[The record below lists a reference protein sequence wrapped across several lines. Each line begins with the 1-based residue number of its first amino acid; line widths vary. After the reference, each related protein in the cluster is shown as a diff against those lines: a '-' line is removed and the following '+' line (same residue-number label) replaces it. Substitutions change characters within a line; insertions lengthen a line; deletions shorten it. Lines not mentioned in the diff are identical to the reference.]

1 MPFYF
6 NKDNLPPVLVVFC
19 KEDYHVCSLVSG
31 NRLKFIKKKKKNH
44 HQNGLKWAGL
54 NKMEHMDRTGPKQ
67 TELTEM
73 SRMDRNSLN
82 GPKCYVNVAQIR
94 A

>member
-31 NRLKFIKKKKKNH
+31 NRLKFIKKKKPSSKWIEVGWIE
-44 HQNGLKWAGL
+44 QNGAYGPNWT
-54 NKMEHMDRTGPKQ
+54 ETDRI
-67 TELTEM
+67 
-73 SRMDRNSLN
+73 D
-82 GPKCYVNVAQIR
+82 
-94 A
+94 

>member
-31 NRLKFIKKKKKNH
+31 NRLKFIKKKKKPSSKWIEVGWIE
-44 HQNGLKWAGL
+44 QNGAY
-54 NKMEHMDRTGPKQ
+54 GPKQ

-73 SRMDRNSLN
+73 NRMDRNSLN

>member
-1 MPFYF
+1 MGWI
-6 NKDNLPPVLVVFC
+6 
-19 KEDYHVCSLVSG
+19 E
-31 NRLKFIKKKKKNH
+31 
-44 HQNGLKWAGL
+44 QNGAY
-54 NKMEHMDRTGPKQ
+54 GPKQ

-73 SRMDRNSLN
+73 NRMDRNSLN

>member
-31 NRLKFIKKKKKNH
+31 NRLKFIKKKKKPSSKWIEVGWIE
-44 HQNGLKWAGL
+44 QNGAYGL
-54 NKMEHMDRTGPKQ
+54 HWTETDRI
-67 TELTEM
+67 
-73 SRMDRNSLN
+73 D
-82 GPKCYVNVAQIR
+82 
-94 A
+94 